1 MCLMCFIQRN
11 IELYLIVSF
20 CGTNEFECS
29 YQFWYRFDFK
39 STFISVSVKLRLQVI
54 DTPMN
59 PFIGLLLQY
68 DFQLSHK
75 DLRMPAELRE

>member
-1 MCLMCFIQRN
+1 MI
-11 IELYLIVSF
+11 
-20 CGTNEFECS
+20 
-29 YQFWYRFDFK
+29 
-39 STFISVSVKLRLQVI
+39 
-54 DTPMN
+54 